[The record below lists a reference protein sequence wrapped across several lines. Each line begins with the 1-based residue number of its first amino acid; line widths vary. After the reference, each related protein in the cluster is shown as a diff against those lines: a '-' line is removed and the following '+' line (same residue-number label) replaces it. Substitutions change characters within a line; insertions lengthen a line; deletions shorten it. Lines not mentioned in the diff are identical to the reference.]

1 MPNCCCCCCP
11 PAISA
16 LFCLWFRNGCSKASV
31 AGALTFFPPQPSLY
45 HFERLGKDGEKLPS
59 PGVNDEDE
67 DDDQEA
73 NNSEVQNQLSS
84 RSERGNNISESSS
97 SKPENPMA
105 ALSQRQREL
114 QKSARK
120 KFLLDQEDAKNG
132 VSYKYFI
139 SSEICPSRFTPY
151 VEQMQAL
158 KIYNAKAKSYI
169 ATVIYRYKPPAMTDQ
184 PVTRK
189 SNQPDDRAP
198 TTAAP
203 ASDTSI
209 NSTTEAENNNS
220 AKLPMTLI
228 YSHGN
233 ATDIGGM
240 SFLHC
245 YLARALQLNVVMY
258 DYSGYGESGYVLL
271 ISIFLSS

>member
-1 MPNCCCCCCP
+1 MPKCCCCCCP

-45 HFERLGKDGEKLPS
+45 QFERLGKDGEKLPS
-59 PGVNDEDE
+59 PGVNNEGE
-67 DDDQEA
+67 DDDQVA
-73 NNSEVQNQLSS
+73 ANSEVQKQSSSS
-84 RSERGNNISESSS
+84 RSGRGNSNSESSS

-105 ALSQRQREL
+105 DLSQRQKEL

-132 VSYKYFI
+132 VSYKY
-139 SSEICPSRFTPY
+139 SVSTEICPSRFTPY

-169 ATVIYRYKPPAMTDQ
+169 ATVIYRYKIPATTDQ
-184 PVTRK
+184 PVTTAANLPND
-189 SNQPDDRAP
+189 STPAAHASSSTPP
-198 TTAAP
+198 TTA
-203 ASDTSI
+203 I
-209 NSTTEAENNNS
+209 ENNNS
-220 AKLPMTLI
+220 SKAPMTLI

-233 ATDIGGM
+233 ATDVGGM

-258 DYSGYGESGYVLL
+258 DYSGYGESGYA
-271 ISIFLSS
+271 